1 MSAKDGGSQSRKCKK
16 LTEKCRRKIISIPG
30 LQAGGTVSASAC
42 VCTDHFVNI
51 VHVGFVCAMLQI
63 IYVNKLFM

>member
-1 MSAKDGGSQSRKCKK
+1 M
-16 LTEKCRRKIISIPG
+16 ISVPG
-30 LQAGGTVSASAC
+30 LQAGGAASASAR

-51 VHVGFVCAMLQI
+51 VHVGFVCATLQI

>member
-1 MSAKDGGSQSRKCKK
+1 MSAKDGGPQSRKCKK
-16 LTEKCRRKIISIPG
+16 LTEKCRRIISIPG
-30 LQAGGTVSASAC
+30 LQAGGAVLASAR

-51 VHVGFVCAMLQI
+51 VHVGFVCATLQI